1 MQGARGPAR
10 VGPPRRLVSGQR
22 RRGIWSAAAAL
33 AFGAAACSG
42 AGAGST
48 AARVASTSTTA
59 STTTTTS
66 AASLPCGGSPTVAPA
81 VRASP
86 VAGLDLNPTVYQV
99 EDVTTAQSD
108 ATWGRFDTLP
118 QAGQEGTYQGGSG
131 LVHCAGGVWTV
142 TDFGTSEVGCPGG
155 AAAPPPAAVAA
166 DLGIDCP

>member
-1 MQGARGPAR
+1 
-10 VGPPRRLVSGQR
+10 V
-22 RRGIWSAAAAL
+22 AL

-66 AASLPCGGSPTVAPA
+66 PASLPCDGPSAVPAA

-86 VAGLDLNPTVYQV
+86 VAGLDLNPAVYQV
-99 EDVTTAQSD
+99 EDVSTAQSD

-118 QAGQEGTYQGGSG
+118 QPGQEGTYQGGSG

>member
-1 MQGARGPAR
+1 MPGR
-10 VGPPRRLVSGQR
+10 VGPLRRLVPDQW
-22 RRGIWSAAAAL
+22 RRGSWTAALAL

-48 AARVASTSTTA
+48 AARIPSTSTTA
-59 STTTTTS
+59 STTTTTN
-66 AASLPCGGSPTVAPA
+66 AASLPCDGPSAVPAA
-81 VRASP
+81 VRVSP

-99 EDVTTAQSD
+99 ENVTTAQSD

-131 LVHCAGGVWTV
+131 LVHCVGGVWTV
-142 TDFGTSEVGCPGG
+142 TDFGTSEVGWPGG